1 MKMVRISDALA
12 DRLDAV
18 RDRIAQEN
26 SVMSVTRSKQRA
38 CSSRKGSRPGRTMS
52 QRLQRGR

>member
-26 SVMSVTRSKQRA
+26 SVMSVTREQAAGMLIEEGIKAREDDEPKA
-38 CSSRKGSRPGRTMS
+38 AEG
-52 QRLQRGR
+52 